1 MAVQIKI
8 RIILPLTKKKNTKN
22 RQSRKHL
29 SVQSQKQDLRKSG
42 EICPKLTMKI
52 PERPHYYL

>member
-8 RIILPLTKKKNTKN
+8 RIIPPLTKKKNTKN
-22 RQSRKHL
+22 RQPRKHL
-29 SVQSQKQDLRKSG
+29 SVQKQNLRKSG
-42 EICPKLTMKI
+42 EICPKLTIKI